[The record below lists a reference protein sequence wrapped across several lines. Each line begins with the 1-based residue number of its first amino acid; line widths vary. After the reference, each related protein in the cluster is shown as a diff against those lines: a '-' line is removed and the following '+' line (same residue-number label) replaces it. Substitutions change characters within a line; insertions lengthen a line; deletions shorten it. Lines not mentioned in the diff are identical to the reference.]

1 MKEQTNFT
9 SNVAK
14 LINNPK
20 KIAEIKK
27 GIFRPS
33 SMHFAITD
41 ICNLNCSFCSNKKR
55 EGNEFSFEEIKNI
68 LNTFRILG
76 AKGVELT
83 GGEPTIHPNINE
95 IINYAKSINYS
106 IGIKSNGVEI
116 KDHLTEEAF
125 KKLTWLRISLNCLDY
140 IPVNK
145 LDFCLIDKFYYL
157 DFICINT
164 NSYIGSLL
172 YIGYINDH
180 WEFDFL
186 FLRALYF
193 KLIINKLNKHFFQ

>member
-1 MKEQTNFT
+1 M
-9 SNVAK
+9 
-14 LINNPK
+14 L
-20 KIAEIKK
+20 KIKWLKNLKRKIEIIK
-27 GIFRPS
+27 
-33 SMHFAITD
+33 
-41 ICNLNCSFCSNKKR
+41 
-55 EGNEFSFEEIKNI
+55 FSF
-68 LNTFRILG
+68 
-76 AKGVELT
+76 
-83 GGEPTIHPNINE
+83 
-95 IINYAKSINYS
+95 
-106 IGIKSNGVEI
+106 
-116 KDHLTEEAF
+116 
-125 KKLTWLRISLNCLDY
+125 SLL
-140 IPVNK
+140 K